1 MTRLISAK
9 SSKLKTRQTA
19 GPDLS
24 SSVFFLFLWIEL
36 FDTQYHAKA
45 FITWNCSDPQVSVNT
60 GRVSDLI
67 NSWVNT
73 HFSRV
78 FFSFCL
84 IYSTTGW
91 RFYIAMEGVREYE
104 LIRLKRGKGCSVYTC
119 ICELVIMAEK
129 LGVTCTRFFK
139 LYYYWW

>member
-9 SSKLKTRQTA
+9 SSRLKTRQTA

-24 SSVFFLFLWIEL
+24 SFLFFLFLGIEL
-36 FDTQYHAKA
+36 FDTQYHAKT
-45 FITWNCSDPQVSVNT
+45 FITWNCGDPQVSVNT

-67 NSWVNT
+67 NSGVNN
-73 HFSRV
+73 HFSPV

-91 RFYIAMEGVREYE
+91 RFYIAMAGWESVSKLMKIKKVNKKG
-104 LIRLKRGKGCSVYTC
+104 GKGVQYTHASVN
-119 ICELVIMAEK
+119 LLSWQK
-129 LGVTCTRFFK
+129 SLG
-139 LYYYWW
+139 

>member
-1 MTRLISAK
+1 MTRLISSK
-9 SSKLKTRQTA
+9 SSRLKTRQTA

-24 SSVFFLFLWIEL
+24 SFLFFLFLGIEL
-36 FDTQYHAKA
+36 FDTQCHAKA
-45 FITWNCSDPQVSVNT
+45 FITWNCGDPQVSVNT
-60 GRVSDLI
+60 GRVSNLI

-73 HFSRV
+73 HFSRG
-78 FFSFCL
+78 FFFL
-84 IYSTTGW
+84 FNL
-91 RFYIAMEGVREYE
+91 FYDGVKILYCNGRVRECE

>member
-9 SSKLKTRQTA
+9 SSRLKTRQTA

-24 SSVFFLFLWIEL
+24 SFLFFLFLWIEL

-45 FITWNCSDPQVSVNT
+45 FITWNCGDPQVSVNT

-67 NSWVNT
+67 NSGVNN
-73 HFSRV
+73 HFSPV
-78 FFSFCL
+78 FFFFL
-84 IYSTTGW
+84 FNL
-91 RFYIAMEGVREYE
+91 FYDGMKILYCNGRVRECE

-129 LGVTCTRFFK
+129 LGVTCTRFI
-139 LYYYWW
+139 